1 MIQMQGTV
9 VTRLLSTG
17 PAGEG
22 NSLHNMQFKHL
33 LVDIFSTLCAM
44 NYVILAINCVY
55 ISPSH
60 LISYCIVQG
69 RRKQ

>member
-22 NSLHNMQFKHL
+22 NSLHNMQFNFNKA
-33 LVDIFSTLCAM
+33 FAC
-44 NYVILAINCVY
+44 
-55 ISPSH
+55 
-60 LISYCIVQG
+60 
-69 RRKQ
+69 